1 MRYKN
6 MYGIRIN
13 LYNELINTIKR
24 FGIKKAIIF
33 GSRARGEYKDNSD
46 IDLAIIFNNN
56 DKDNFIKLQTKLE
69 ELETLYKFD
78 IIDFNGI
85 KDDKFKSEI
94 EKDGIVIYEN

>member
-1 MRYKN
+1 

-13 LYNELINTIKR
+13 LYNELINTIKK

-69 ELETLYKFD
+69 ELQTLYKFD

>member
-13 LYNELINTIKR
+13 LYNELINTIKK

-69 ELETLYKFD
+69 ELQTLYKFD